1 MAIVNWDDAPE
12 GAEFYAHGRFRR
24 KPKWG
29 SRPMVFGDCDK
40 WKRGAFDCDECLS
53 AHDYEPRPTISVT
66 STEWPEETRIDRI
79 GRDRTSDDMGHYNR
93 NADEAL
99 GAELSVYAKPTHPKT
114 AVEFLNACAAVQSE
128 RGKQYDASGTG
139 ERSFAAAASAFNAAT
154 GKSLTGSDVC
164 LLLTMVKL
172 VRQYSSPDRLHHDS
186 LLDGVSY
193 LSLWAEELT
202 KELQGEK

>member
-1 MAIVNWDDAPE
+1 MGIDWSKAPE
-12 GAEFYAHGRFRR
+12 GAEFYADRCFRKLWHVWSDEYEEWRPSVR
-24 KPKWG
+24 KLHHLEEY
-29 SRPMVFGDCDK
+29 S
-40 WKRGAFDCDECLS
+40 
-53 AHDYEPRPTISVT
+53 DYEENPETQVAK
-66 STEWPEETRIDRI
+66 EWPEETRIDI
-79 GRDRTSDDMGHYNR
+79 ISTNGCDGLHYNR

-99 GAELSVYAKPTHPKT
+99 GAELSVYAKPAEPKT
-114 AVEFLNACAAVQSE
+114 SAEFLNACAAVQSE

-202 KELQGEK
+202 KELGK

>member
-1 MAIVNWDDAPE
+1 MAIDWSKAPE
-12 GAEFYAHGRFRR
+12 GADLYANGHFRKIAKGIGSPLKWSPTGWTDGNWTIKDCLNSLDYSER
-24 KPKWG
+24 PKQ
-29 SRPMVFGDCDK
+29 
-40 WKRGAFDCDECLS
+40 
-53 AHDYEPRPTISVT
+53 
-66 STEWPEETRIDRI
+66 WPETDERINNI
-79 GRDRTSDDMGHYNR
+79 GLNRTTEDMGHY
-93 NADEAL
+93 DEQREQHEQAQ
-99 GAELSVYAKPTHPKT
+99 PKT

-172 VRQYSSPDRLHHDS
+172 VRQYSSPDRLHQDS

-193 LSLWAEELT
+193 LSLWAEMLT
-202 KELQGEK
+202 KELGE

>member
-1 MAIVNWDDAPE
+1 MAIDWSKAPDE
-12 GAEFYAHGRFRR
+12 AEFYGCGYFFRE
-24 KPKWG
+24 KNGKLYIYYDSKGWVG
-29 SRPMVFGDCDK
+29 SSLLSKDMVRIHSDYCERPQQ
-40 WKRGAFDCDECLS
+40 
-53 AHDYEPRPTISVT
+53 
-66 STEWPEETRIDRI
+66 WPETDDRIDVI
-79 GRDRTSDDMGHYNR
+79 GSNGNTAEHYEEVVPFIEWSK
-93 NADEAL
+93 A
-99 GAELSVYAKPTHPKT
+99 GELAKPSHPKT

-172 VRQYSSPDRLHHDS
+172 VRQYSSPGRLHHDS

-202 KELQGEK
+202 KELSE

>member
-1 MAIVNWDDAPE
+1 MAIVNWNDAPKDAVAFGYV
-12 GAEFYAHGRFRR
+12 GAAGKPVFVFNNGYQYAVSGERF
-24 KPKWG
+24 K
-29 SRPMVFGDCDK
+29 FGK
-40 WKRGAFDCDECLS
+40 GVAFREDEITIES
-53 AHDYEPRPTISVT
+53 VRPTISLT
-66 STEWPEETRIDRI
+66 STEWPENEERITAIAQNGNTGEHYGETPKFIY
-79 GRDRTSDDMGHYNR
+79 TSNSV
-93 NADEAL
+93 
-99 GAELSVYAKPTHPKT
+99 ELVKPTEPKT

-193 LSLWAEELT
+193 LSLWAEELS
-202 KELQGEK
+202 KELGET

>member
-1 MAIVNWDDAPE
+1 MAIDWSKAPE
-12 GAEFYAHGRFRR
+12 GAEFYALNSFYRTDCGLSFYCPAGAMWF
-24 KPKWG
+24 KSSKTVKELQCYG
-29 SRPMVFGDCDK
+29 DYCERPQQ
-40 WKRGAFDCDECLS
+40 
-53 AHDYEPRPTISVT
+53 
-66 STEWPEETRIDRI
+66 WPETDERINNI
-79 GRDRTSDDMGHYNR
+79 GRNRTDDDLGHYP
-93 NADEAL
+93 AL
-99 GAELSVYAKPTHPKT
+99 APTEPKT

-172 VRQYSSPDRLHHDS
+172 VRQYSSPDRLHQDS

-202 KELQGEK
+202 KELSK

>member
-1 MAIVNWDDAPE
+1 MYSIRD
-12 GAEFYAHGRFRR
+12 R
-24 KPKWG
+24 KEQK
-29 SRPMVFGDCDK
+29 SYYKRPQQ
-40 WKRGAFDCDECLS
+40 
-53 AHDYEPRPTISVT
+53 
-66 STEWPEETRIDRI
+66 WPETDERINNI
-79 GRDRTSDDMGHYNR
+79 GRNRTEDDMGHYP
-93 NADEAL
+93 AL
-99 GAELSVYAKPTHPKT
+99 EPTQPKT

-154 GKSLTGSDVC
+154 GKALTGSDVC

-172 VRQYSSPDRLHHDS
+172 VRQYSSPDRLHQDS

-202 KELQGEK
+202 KELGK

>member
-1 MAIVNWDDAPE
+1 MAINWSKAPE
-12 GAEFYAHGRFRR
+12 GAEFYAYGLFRKADWTWYFVDTTGISGEWKR
-24 KPKWG
+24 S
-29 SRPMVFGDCDK
+29 SRPQLHFYDAD
-40 WKRGAFDCDECLS
+40 
-53 AHDYEPRPTISVT
+53 DYCERPQQ
-66 STEWPEETRIDRI
+66 WPETDERINNI
-79 GRDRTSDDMGHYNR
+79 GLNRTTEDMGHYNR

-99 GAELSVYAKPTHPKT
+99 NSELSVYTNPAEPKT
-114 AVEFLNACAAVQSE
+114 AVEFLNACSAVQSE

-193 LSLWAEELT
+193 LSLWAEELS
-202 KELQGEK
+202 KELGEK

>member
-1 MAIVNWDDAPE
+1 MAIVNWNDAPKDAVAFGSV
-12 GAEFYAHGRFRR
+12 GAAGKPVFVFNDGYQYAVSGERF
-24 KPKWG
+24 K
-29 SRPMVFGDCDK
+29 FGK
-40 WKRGAFDCDECLS
+40 GVAFREDEITIES
-53 AHDYEPRPTISVT
+53 VRPTISLT
-66 STEWPEETRIDRI
+66 STQWPETDERITAIAQNGNTGEHYETKVLTID
-79 GRDRTSDDMGHYNR
+79 
-93 NADEAL
+93 EFEKL
-99 GAELSVYAKPTHPKT
+99 GETLREPKT

-172 VRQYSSPDRLHHDS
+172 VRQYSSPDRLHQDS

-193 LSLWAEELT
+193 LSLWAEELS
-202 KELQGEK
+202 KELGEK

>member
-1 MAIVNWDDAPE
+1 MAIVNWNDAPKDAVAFGSV
-12 GAEFYAHGRFRR
+12 GAAGKPVFVFNDGYQYAVSGERF
-24 KPKWG
+24 K
-29 SRPMVFGDCDK
+29 FGK
-40 WKRGAFDCDECLS
+40 GVAFREDEITIES
-53 AHDYEPRPTISVT
+53 VRPTISLT
-66 STEWPEETRIDRI
+66 STQWPETDERITAIAQNGNTGEHYETKVLTID
-79 GRDRTSDDMGHYNR
+79 
-93 NADEAL
+93 EFEKL
-99 GAELSVYAKPTHPKT
+99 GETLREPKT

-172 VRQYSSPDRLHHDS
+172 VRQYSSPDRLHQDS

-193 LSLWAEELT
+193 LSLWAEELS
-202 KELQGEK
+202 KELSK

>member
-1 MAIVNWDDAPE
+1 MINWDDAPKDAVAFGYV
-12 GAEFYAHGRFRR
+12 GAAGKPVFVFNSGYQYAVSGEFFAFGKGIAFRE
-24 KPKWG
+24 
-29 SRPMVFGDCDK
+29 
-40 WKRGAFDCDECLS
+40 DEITIES
-53 AHDYEPRPTISVT
+53 ERPTISVT
-66 STEWPEETRIDRI
+66 STVWPETDERINNI
-79 GRDRTSDDMGHYNR
+79 GRNRTEDDMGHYDR

-99 GAELSVYAKPTHPKT
+99 NSELSVYAKPAEPKT

-172 VRQYSSPDRLHHDS
+172 VRQYSSQDRLHQDS

-193 LSLWAEELT
+193 LSLWAEILT
-202 KELQGEK
+202 KELGEK

>member
-1 MAIVNWDDAPE
+1 MELTKFEQAKKMATHFANQRFWLFDNHIKKWFSCGFSGNFQVDDTPYIYDDFQE
-12 GAEFYAHGRFRR
+12 I
-24 KPKWG
+24 PKQ
-29 SRPMVFGDCDK
+29 PQ
-40 WKRGAFDCDECLS
+40 
-53 AHDYEPRPTISVT
+53 
-66 STEWPEETRIDRI
+66 WPETDERINNI
-79 GRDRTSDDMGHYNR
+79 GRNRTEDDMGHYNR

-99 GAELSVYAKPTHPKT
+99 NSELSVYAKPTEPKT
-114 AVEFLNACAAVQSE
+114 AVEFLNACVAVQSE

-172 VRQYSSPDRLHHDS
+172 VRQYSSPDRLHQDS

-202 KELQGEK
+202 NELGEK

>member
-1 MAIVNWDDAPE
+1 MAIDWQTAPAWAHGVGEITQFAGLWYVGHDKYAAVEAPE
-12 GAEFYAHGRFRR
+12 VTLFFKKAVFPMR
-24 KPKWG
+24 KNVVK
-29 SRPMVFGDCDK
+29 FQ
-40 WKRGAFDCDECLS
+40 
-53 AHDYEPRPTISVT
+53 PRPQQ
-66 STEWPEETRIDRI
+66 WPETDERINAI
-79 GRDRTSDDMGHYNR
+79 AQNGNTGEHYQDNQ
-93 NADEAL
+93 
-99 GAELSVYAKPTHPKT
+99 PKT

-172 VRQYSSPDRLHHDS
+172 VRQYSSPDRLHQDS

-193 LSLWAEELT
+193 LSLWAEQLTSEL
-202 KELQGEK
+202 GEK

>member
-1 MAIVNWDDAPE
+1 MGIDWQSAPAWAYGVGEITQFAGLWYIGHDKYAAVEAPE
-12 GAEFYAHGRFRR
+12 VTLFFKKAVFPMR
-24 KPKWG
+24 KN
-29 SRPMVFGDCDK
+29 VINF
-40 WKRGAFDCDECLS
+40 L
-53 AHDYEPRPTISVT
+53 PRPKQ
-66 STEWPEETRIDRI
+66 WPEEARIDTI
-79 GRDRTSDDMGHYNR
+79 ATNGNTGEHY
-93 NADEAL
+93 AL
-99 GAELSVYAKPTHPKT
+99 TQPKT

-154 GKSLTGSDVC
+154 GKNLTGSDVC

-193 LSLWAEELT
+193 LSLWAEELS
-202 KELQGEK
+202 KELSK

>member
-1 MAIVNWDDAPE
+1 MAIDWSAAPE
-12 GAEFYAHGRFRR
+12 GAEFYVMGEFYRAASGVPQLWRLGA
-24 KPKWG
+24 W
-29 SRPMVFGDCDK
+29 RPSMYDLPELKKVAG
-40 WKRGAFDCDECLS
+40 
-53 AHDYEPRPTISVT
+53 YQPRPQQ
-66 STEWPEETRIDRI
+66 WPETDERINNI
-79 GRDRTSDDMGHYNR
+79 GRNRTEDDMGHYPAR
-93 NADEAL
+93 E
-99 GAELSVYAKPTHPKT
+99 PTEPKT
-114 AVEFLNACAAVQSE
+114 AVEFLNSCAAVQSE

-139 ERSFAAAASAFNAAT
+139 ERSFAAAASAFNSAT

-202 KELQGEK
+202 KELSK

>member
-1 MAIVNWDDAPE
+1 MGIDWSKAPE
-12 GAEFYAHGRFRR
+12 WAQAHGRCGRR
-24 KPKWG
+24 NFWISEQQYASVNRPDKTTRCTGIFG
-29 SRPMVFGDCDK
+29 SASFSNIL
-40 WKRGAFDCDECLS
+40 KR
-53 AHDYEPRPTISVT
+53 HQ
-66 STEWPEETRIDRI
+66 EWPEETRIDRI

-99 GAELSVYAKPTHPKT
+99 GAELSVYAKPTQPKT

-193 LSLWAEELT
+193 LSLWAGELS
-202 KELQGEK
+202 KELSK

>member
-1 MAIVNWDDAPE
+1 MEIDWSKAPE
-12 GAEFYAHGRFRR
+12 WAQAHGRCGHKNYWISEQQYASVTRPDKTTICTGIF
-24 KPKWG
+24 G
-29 SRPMVFGDCDK
+29 SASFSNIVK
-40 WKRGAFDCDECLS
+40 
-53 AHDYEPRPTISVT
+53 RPTAQQ
-66 STEWPEETRIDRI
+66 WPETDERMTVIAQN
-79 GRDRTSDDMGHYNR
+79 GNTGEHYEEAVPFVEWGKVDMGHYEP
-93 NADEAL
+93 A
-99 GAELSVYAKPTHPKT
+99 HPKT

>member
-1 MAIVNWDDAPE
+1 MAIDWQTAPDW
-12 GAEFYAHGRFRR
+12 AVFYANGRFRDYGGR
-24 KPKWG
+24 WMNNKG
-29 SRPMVFGDCDK
+29 EFTNGLYREELSNLEDFCERPVEK
-40 WKRGAFDCDECLS
+40 Q
-53 AHDYEPRPTISVT
+53 
-66 STEWPEETRIDRI
+66 WPENDERINNI
-79 GRDRTSDDMGHYNR
+79 GLNRTAEDMGHYNR

-99 GAELSVYAKPTHPKT
+99 NSELSMYAKPTEPKA

-172 VRQYSSPDRLHHDS
+172 VRQYSSPNRLHHDS

-202 KELQGEK
+202 KELGK

>member
-1 MAIVNWDDAPE
+1 MEIDWQAAPE
-12 GAEFYAHGRFRR
+12 GAEFYVMGEFYRAASGVPQLWRLGA
-24 KPKWG
+24 W
-29 SRPMVFGDCDK
+29 RPSMYDLPELKKVAG
-40 WKRGAFDCDECLS
+40 
-53 AHDYEPRPTISVT
+53 YQPRPQQ
-66 STEWPEETRIDRI
+66 WPETDERIAAI
-79 GRDRTSDDMGHYNR
+79 AQNGNTGEHY
-93 NADEAL
+93 A
-99 GAELSVYAKPTHPKT
+99 PTEPKT
-114 AVEFLNACAAVQSE
+114 SVEFLNACAAVQSE

-202 KELQGEK
+202 KELSK

>member
-1 MAIVNWDDAPE
+1 MFYKIFRDDVWVYDAMDRLWLE
-12 GAEFYAHGRFRR
+12 STVSYYELVCRF
-24 KPKWG
+24 
-29 SRPMVFGDCDK
+29 
-40 WKRGAFDCDECLS
+40 
-53 AHDYEPRPTISVT
+53 DYEPRPAAQQ
-66 STEWPEETRIDRI
+66 WPETDDRI
-79 GRDRTSDDMGHYNR
+79 NNIGRNRTEDDTGHYP
-93 NADEAL
+93 AL
-99 GAELSVYAKPTHPKT
+99 EPTQPKT

>member
-1 MAIVNWDDAPE
+1 MGIDWNHAPE
-12 GAEFYAHGRFRR
+12 GAEFYALGAFRR
-24 KPKWG
+24 Q
-29 SRPMVFGDCDK
+29 
-40 WKRGAFDCDECLS
+40 GAGEDNPWIFDNVWRQGGFPYGECLI
-53 AHDYEPRPTISVT
+53 ADDYEPRPAAQQ
-66 STEWPEETRIDRI
+66 WPEETRIDRI
-79 GRDRTSDDMGHYNR
+79 GTNGNTGEHYE
-93 NADEAL
+93 EAVPFVEWSKA
-99 GAELSVYAKPTHPKT
+99 GEFTKPTEPKT
-114 AVEFLNACAAVQSE
+114 SVEFLNACAAVQSE

-202 KELQGEK
+202 KELGA

>member
-1 MAIVNWDDAPE
+1 MAIDWSKAPE
-12 GAEFYAHGRFRR
+12 GAEFYSCGVFIKENNGKLYIYYDSKGWVASLLCNDSVRSH
-24 KPKWG
+24 
-29 SRPMVFGDCDK
+29 SDYCERPQQ
-40 WKRGAFDCDECLS
+40 
-53 AHDYEPRPTISVT
+53 
-66 STEWPEETRIDRI
+66 WPETDDRIDVV
-79 GRDRTSDDMGHYNR
+79 GTNGNTGEHYEQ
-93 NADEAL
+93 A
-99 GAELSVYAKPTHPKT
+99 KT
-114 AVEFLNACAAVQSE
+114 AAEFLNACAAVQSE

-139 ERSFAAAASAFNAAT
+139 ERSFSAAASAFNAAT

-202 KELQGEK
+202 KELSK

>member
-1 MAIVNWDDAPE
+1 MAIDWSKAPE
-12 GAEFYAHGRFRR
+12 GAEFYACGNFYWHDSNGLIVFISATFHDSGFSKKSTYSKEELMR
-24 KPKWG
+24 K
-29 SRPMVFGDCDK
+29 SDYCERPQQ
-40 WKRGAFDCDECLS
+40 
-53 AHDYEPRPTISVT
+53 
-66 STEWPEETRIDRI
+66 WPETDERINNI
-79 GRDRTSDDMGHYNR
+79 GRNRTEDDMGHYNR

-99 GAELSVYAKPTHPKT
+99 NSELSVYSKPTEPKK

-172 VRQYSSPDRLHHDS
+172 VRQYSSPDRLHQDS

-202 KELQGEK
+202 KELGK

>member
-12 GAEFYAHGRFRR
+12 GAEFYNAGHFYKHDSGLKWFDFRT
-24 KPKWG
+24 KKWTP
-29 SRPMVFGDCDK
+29 SRHTLEQVSNQ
-40 WKRGAFDCDECLS
+40 LY
-53 AHDYEPRPTISVT
+53 YEPRPQQ
-66 STEWPEETRIDRI
+66 WPETDERIDVI
-79 GRDRTSDDMGHYNR
+79 GSNGNTAEHY
-93 NADEAL
+93 AQ
-99 GAELSVYAKPTHPKT
+99 AKPAEPKT
-114 AVEFLNACAAVQSE
+114 AVEFLSACAAVQSE

-202 KELQGEK
+202 KELSK